1 MILTRTD
8 VHTRMG
14 TDKRTRARELAMQ
27 ALYQLD
33 VQGSELLSR
42 LRGDFFYEE
51 EGDERTRK
59 LAWEWTTG
67 TWEKVAECDEMI
79 TGSTIRWQF
88 SRLSP
93 VDRSILRLAVYQL
106 KFCPDIPPK
115 VVINEAIELAK
126 RYSTDKSGPFV
137 NGVLDA
143 VLKKMQVDHRP
154 VDEQKG

>member
-1 MILTRTD
+1 
-8 VHTRMG
+8 
-14 TDKRTRARELAMQ
+14 MQ

-33 VQGSELLSR
+33 VQGSELLPR
-42 LRGDFFYEE
+42 LMGDFLYEE
-51 EGDERTRK
+51 EPDERTRK
-59 LAWEWTTG
+59 LAWEWTRG
-67 TWEKVAECDEMI
+67 TWEKVAQCDETI
-79 TGSTIRWQF
+79 AGSTIRWQF

-106 KFCPDIPPK
+106 KFCPEIPPK

-143 VLKKMQVDHRP
+143 VLKKMQADQRQTN
-154 VDEQKG
+154 DQRG

>member
-1 MILTRTD
+1 
-8 VHTRMG
+8 
-14 TDKRTRARELAMQ
+14 MQ

-33 VQGSELLSR
+33 VQGSDLLSR
-42 LRGDFFYEE
+42 LMGDFFYEE
-51 EGDERTRK
+51 ESDERTRQ

-106 KFCPDIPPK
+106 KYCPEIPPK

-126 RYSTDKSGPFV
+126 RYSTEKSGPFV

-143 VLKKMQVDHRP
+143 VLKKMQAEQRP
-154 VDEQKG
+154 VDDQRG